1 MISVV
6 SLPDSFHAE
15 VVGNDVLT
23 EFEVDERNSP
33 ECKVKKKIVVVEKL

>member
-1 MISVV
+1 MILVV

-33 ECKVKKKIVVVEKL
+33 ECKVKRKNCCC